1 MDSYTDKQLISR
13 ILEIGKEPL
22 LIVGGPGTRKST
34 LLAERVNSII
44 QKSLAEPRNI
54 QVLSFNNASVRD
66 LEEKFDDHKVPEAVK
81 ISTVHSLAYRIVLQN
96 FAQTGWNG
104 ELNITDKMDDEL
116 ILRDSRYEELG
127 LNEIYMNLA
136 DLRSLN
142 EANEYYKFKKFY
154 NGFNFYEITRKAVR
168 LLKSDKKIRNKY
180 LKEIDFLI
188 VDEYQDLNRA
198 DQKFIELLT
207 EENHGLTICGDD
219 DQSIYCF
226 RYAFPDGIRE
236 KYNSGKFQIVN
247 LEFSY
252 RCPDFIVKVANYI
265 RSKMGDSIPKALKAV
280 ASEQKGLI
288 ISLPSSTETR
298 NKEAEWVAEKIIE
311 EKNEYLS
318 RKSQDERYKILV
330 LASEEDV
337 YRNLR
342 KILSEKGVDY
352 ATKRSK
358 ILSQNLARR
367 IYFALKFIEQPNNNL
382 ALRWVLHGLTPNTD
396 YNAVITK
403 ALEQNLSLWETVNQS
418 EDKKVKT
425 ICHNLLSISKENKP
439 SKILEKALEILNIER
454 NNSQGVSKLFEV
466 AEESTTIKE
475 FIGKIETQNLEPE
488 EYTDDSRTR
497 KGFTVELMTIH
508 SAKGLTADVA
518 FIMGL
523 ENGIFPKDIQ
533 GNYTEEELRLFYV
546 ALTRTRRKLYMSFVR
561 SRRGRL
567 ARGEYIRTQS
577 KFISIIQEL
586 PDWRDYLDFV
596 SC

>member
-1 MDSYTDKQLISR
+1 VDSYTDKQLAAR
-13 ILEIGKEPL
+13 ILETGKEPL
-22 LIVGGPGTRKST
+22 LIIGGPGTRKST
-34 LLAERVNSII
+34 LLAERANSII

-66 LEEKFDDHKVPEAVK
+66 LKEKFDDYKVPEAVK

-96 FAQTGWNG
+96 FAQTGWNT
-104 ELNITDKMDDEL
+104 ELNITDEMDDKL
-116 ILRDSRYEELG
+116 ILHDSRYEGLA

-142 EANEYYKFKKFY
+142 EAKEYYKFKKFY
-154 NGFNFYEITRKAVR
+154 NGFNFYEITRKAIR
-168 LLKSDKKIRNKY
+168 LLKSNKKIRNKY
-180 LKEIDFLI
+180 LEEIDFLI

-207 EENHGLTICGDD
+207 EENDGLTICGDD

-236 KYNSGKFQIVN
+236 KYNSRKFQIVN

-252 RCPDFIVKVANYI
+252 RCPDFIVKIANYI
-265 RSKMGDSIPKALKAV
+265 RSKMSDSIPKVLKGIP
-280 ASEQKGLI
+280 SERKGLI

-318 RKSQDERYKILV
+318 RKSLGEKYKILV

-337 YRNLR
+337 YRDLME
-342 KILSEKGVDY
+342 ILSEKVVDFR
-352 ATKRSK
+352 TKRTK
-358 ILSQNLARR
+358 ILNQNLTRR
-367 IYFALKFIEQPNNNL
+367 IYSALKFIEQPNNNL
-382 ALRWVLHGLTPNTD
+382 ALRWVLHGLATSTD

-418 EDKKVKT
+418 EDKKIKL
-425 ICHNLLSISKENKP
+425 ICYDLLSIDKGDKP
-439 SKILEKALEILNIER
+439 PEILEKLLKIFNIER
-454 NNSQGVSKLFEV
+454 NNGQAVNRLFEI
-466 AEESTTIKE
+466 AEGMTTIKN
-475 FIGKIETQNLEPE
+475 FIEKIESQNLESE
-488 EYTDDSRTR
+488 EYTDDSQTR

-508 SAKGLTADVA
+508 SAKGLTADVV

-546 ALTRTRRKLYMSFVR
+546 TLTRTRSKLYMSFVR
-561 SRRGRL
+561 SRHGRL

-577 KFISIIQEL
+577 KFINIIQEL
-586 PDWRDYLDFV
+586 PDSCKYLDFV
-596 SC
+596 QC